1 MTLQEILQADAAVI
15 LNGGAAE
22 NALYLPAGADPRAIK
37 VFVDRQE
44 ETTQGQP
51 RGELTPIVAT
61 AMNSSI
67 DGIAGAEVT
76 PQDRIRLAKVKGGEH
91 VALRIVRVRDEN
103 PGWVE
108 LEVG

>member
-1 MTLQEILQADAAVI
+1 MTLGEIMQADAAVV

-22 NALYLPAGADPRAIK
+22 DALYLPAGADPRAIK

-44 ETTQGQP
+44 ETAQAEP
-51 RGELTPIVAT
+51 RGELTPIVVT
-61 AMNSSI
+61 AMNATTG
-67 DGIAGAEVT
+67 GIADAEVT
-76 PQDRIRLAKVKGGEH
+76 PQDQIRLAKVKGGEQ

-103 PGWVE
+103 PGWLE